1 MHILDA
7 AATARALPWPALL
20 QALQTTLA
28 DDAAGRVQAPP
39 RWVLPLAPGTAWFVM
54 PAWLA
59 PEAGDLAAIK
69 LITHAAANPALGLPA
84 ILGDVLVLRAS
95 TGQRLALLDGPTVT
109 ARRTAAVTLLAVR
122 ALAAQPAGPLLVIGT
137 GVQARAHVQALVAGG
152 GVRQL
157 WVRGRTP
164 ARSREF
170 VQALQADQAAG
181 LADDLSG
188 DRSVDRSVDRSHDLP
203 ADLQITPAD
212 DLAAALAHCPLVVTA
227 TPARAICLH
236 GPVRPDAFIA
246 AIGAYSATMI
256 ELSPALTCH
265 LAASG
270 RLVLD
275 SPAAR
280 HEAGD
285 LLAAGLATAALPT
298 LADVLAD
305 GLAGAQ
311 ADTPAHPQAAPHP
324 GGPVLFKSCGA
335 ALWDLAAARCAVDA
349 LNALAALH
357 PPPAITARTAAAASA
372 PAG

>member
-1 MHILDA
+1 MRGHPALQTTPSPMHILDA

-28 DDAAGRVQAPP
+28 DDAAGRVQAPA
-39 RWVLPLAPGTAWFVM
+39 RWVLPVAPGTAWFVM

-109 ARRTAAVTLLAVR
+109 ARRSAAVTLLAAR

-137 GVQARAHVQALVAGG
+137 GVQARAHVQALVAGC
-152 GVRQL
+152 GVRQV

-170 VQALQADQAAG
+170 VQALRADQHAG
-181 LADDLSG
+181 LSG
-188 DRSVDRSVDRSHDLP
+188 DRTGDRSGRRSDGLP

-212 DLAAALAHCPLVVTA
+212 DLAAALAQCPLVVTA
-227 TPARAICLH
+227 TPAQAVCLH

-285 LLAAGLATAALPT
+285 LLAAGLATDTLPT
-298 LADVLAD
+298 LADVLA
-305 GLAGAQ
+305 GVHANSRI
-311 ADTPAHPQAAPHP
+311 APRP

-335 ALWDLAAARCAVDA
+335 ALWDLAAARCAVEALDA
-349 LNALAALH
+349 LATRHGPAPFNA
-357 PPPAITARTAAAASA
+357 PSRR
-372 PAG
+372 